1 MLFLT
6 NLIELRLK
14 LEYNFGFKIQRKQY
28 NIFPVFG
35 SRFKE
40 NTTLKNGASF
50 GGTVFGVR
58 VIPRCRSAYWGR
70 QGVGLHHS
78 GPWGCSGR
86 SWRSWRLSCIWRQGL
101 TCSGFYL
108 LSDHFTQGRPRRGR
122 SRSGRNFST
131 GALKVAF
138 VSISAM
144 AEIFIPLIKM

>member
-50 GGTVFGVR
+50 GGIVFGVR
-58 VIPRCRSAYWGR
+58 VFPRCWSAYLGR

-78 GPWGCSGR
+78 GPWGCSGQ
-86 SWRSWRLSCIWRQGL
+86 SCRSWRLSCIWRRGL

-108 LSDHFTQGRPRRGR
+108 LSDHFTQGRLTWKKRKWNKIFKR
-122 SRSGRNFST
+122 SLKSGFCVNLSYGRNFSYH
-131 GALKVAF
+131 
-138 VSISAM
+138 
-144 AEIFIPLIKM
+144 